1 MEELKKWIDQI
12 EYIDDDSLK
21 EMDFFDAAM
30 YLEKLNQI
38 EQVEAKIEGSI
49 GDSHE

>member
-30 YLEKLNQI
+30 YLENLNQVVNI
-38 EQVEAKIEGSI
+38 LYNFI
-49 GDSHE
+49 